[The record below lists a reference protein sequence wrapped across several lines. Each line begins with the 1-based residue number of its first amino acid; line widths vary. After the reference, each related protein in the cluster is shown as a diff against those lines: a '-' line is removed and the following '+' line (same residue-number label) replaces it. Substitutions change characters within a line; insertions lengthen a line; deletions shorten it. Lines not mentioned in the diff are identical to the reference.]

1 MKKEK
6 MIMMEDTIL
15 RSADLLKAGFALEGQ
30 AEDPT
35 LIFDEALLVLERC
48 IETLQI

>member
-1 MKKEK
+1 MKERRRE
-6 MIMMEDTIL
+6 MEDAIIRAVYLL
-15 RSADLLKAGFALEGQ
+15 RGGFALEGQ

-48 IETLQI
+48 METLQI